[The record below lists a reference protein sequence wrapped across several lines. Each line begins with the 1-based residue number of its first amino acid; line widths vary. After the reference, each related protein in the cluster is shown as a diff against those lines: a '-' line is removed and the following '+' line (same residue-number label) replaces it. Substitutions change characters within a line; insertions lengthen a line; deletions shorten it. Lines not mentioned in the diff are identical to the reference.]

1 MPGHRAE
8 QGLPLHLRTL
18 GLDRCSPG
26 PHRRF
31 LSFFQCPLATRLPGG
46 PVELALLWPCCEPH
60 LGEDPAGPSR
70 GTASPS
76 RGGVPLG
83 VGAQVPVVSGRGL
96 PPRATSASQ
105 FAEDF
110 CGVSTA
116 SSASQEA
123 PRPQGIEDGR
133 APARDLSLPT
143 MSSPL
148 LPSPS
153 PPLHLHPWNS
163 LLLFLST
170 ALSSLPP
177 RCPQGSPASP
187 RPSLQL
193 QSLLVLAP
201 FCFRPPVCLCL
212 SLPPVPK
219 MATLLVSGVC
229 LSSLCPLPRIPSPF
243 LPSYP
248 LCLPDPAPGSLAPHL
263 PWVVQA
269 SLRSSGMHPQG
280 WLGWEPGLGAVTGR
294 EGEPEQT

>member
-1 MPGHRAE
+1 M
-8 QGLPLHLRTL
+8 
-18 GLDRCSPG
+18 
-26 PHRRF
+26 
-31 LSFFQCPLATRLPGG
+31 
-46 PVELALLWPCCEPH
+46 ELALLWPCCEPH

-153 PPLHLHPWNS
+153 PPLHLHPWNFP
-163 LLLFLST
+163 LLFLST

-229 LSSLCPLPRIPSPF
+229 LSSLCPLLRIPSPLHF
-243 LPSYP
+243 CRLAHSVSLILLQGLWLPTFPGWSRP
-248 LCLPDPAPGSLAPHL
+248 PSTPPACTPRAGWGGSQV
-263 PWVVQA
+263 W
-269 SLRSSGMHPQG
+269 
-280 WLGWEPGLGAVTGR
+280 GL
-294 EGEPEQT
+294 